1 RRAWKHCPMFRLG
14 DFVPGYEASSWL
26 GFGAPKNMP
35 AAVVDR
41 LNKEINFSLSDSAI
55 KARLV
60 DLGGLVL
67 PPSKLG
73 IGKLERRH
81 RGALLANRRARQYA
95 RTRNPSETSP
105 RLRPRGFLC
114 GQPLALLWQ
123 IYSGRWSLQIHFRQ
137 CGHRCGGSRAKSSR
151 MAWRTAGKVG

>member
-1 RRAWKHCPMFRLG
+1 MFRLG

-81 RGALLANRRARQYA
+81 RGALLANRRGWSAFWRGRPWLA
-95 RTRNPSETSP
+95 GRRIGETS
-105 RLRPRGFLC
+105 
-114 GQPLALLWQ
+114 
-123 IYSGRWSLQIHFRQ
+123 SG
-137 CGHRCGGSRAKSSR
+137 A
-151 MAWRTAGKVG
+151 